1 MQLNVRDFARM
12 IEFSLVRPD
21 TTERDIEEF
30 CHIVQENNFATACVN
45 PVNVSLTAELLKEA
59 DMDISA
65 SILHQ
70 K

>member
-1 MQLNVRDFARM
+1 LHLSIHDFAKM
-12 IEFSLVRPD
+12 IEFSLVGPD
-21 TTERDIEEF
+21 ATDRDIEEF
-30 CHIVQENNFATACVN
+30 YRIVMENNFATACVN

>member
-30 CHIVQENNFATACVN
+30 CCVVKENNFATACVN
-45 PVNVSLTAELLKEA
+45 PVNVALTAELLKET
-59 DMDISA
+59 DIDISA
-65 SILHQ
+65 SILPQ